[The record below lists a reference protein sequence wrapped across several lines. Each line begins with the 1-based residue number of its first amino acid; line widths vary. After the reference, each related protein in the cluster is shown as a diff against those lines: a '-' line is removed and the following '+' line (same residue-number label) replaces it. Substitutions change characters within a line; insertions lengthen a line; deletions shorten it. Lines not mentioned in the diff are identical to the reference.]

1 MAEKFETLQHVAAFD
16 IDFQTLRLC
25 KFLVRAMRR
34 QPGLAGLMRGQ
45 AQQNALSAVGERIE
59 ADKSQQAQV
68 LLQNLQ
74 QSLRDFASRH
84 RDRIN
89 SDPQFR
95 KSFCEM
101 CIAAGVDPLASSKGL
116 WDELL
121 GVGQFY
127 NDLAVQV
134 LTLCLTSR
142 DENGG
147 LLDLKQCLTTLRR
160 SRRGDLGMEDIDRAV
175 DCLAQLGPGVSIRIC
190 GKHRLICSVPE
201 ELSDDPAQALD
212 VAARQGGKV
221 CAEDLVKN
229 GWSSERAESALRH
242 CIREGLCW
250 IDTQDDQVPMW
261 CWFPSIAL
269 VEMDKATIDP

>member
-1 MAEKFETLQHVAAFD
+1 
-16 IDFQTLRLC
+16 
-25 KFLVRAMRR
+25 MRR

-45 AQQNALSAVGERIE
+45 AQQSALSAVGERME
-59 ADKSQQAQV
+59 ADKGQQAQA

-74 QSLRDFASRH
+74 KSLGEFASRH

-160 SRRGDLGMEDIDRAV
+160 SRARGDLGLEDIERAV

-190 GKHRLICSVPE
+190 GKHRLICSIPE

-212 VAARQGGKV
+212 LAARRGGKI
-221 CAEDLVKN
+221 CAEDLIKT
-229 GWSSERAESALRH
+229 GWGSERAESALRH

-250 IDTQDDQVPMW
+250 VDTQDDQVPTW

-269 VEMDKATIDP
+269 AEMDKSGSDS